1 MSSET
6 YLTRRRGRLTWIAG
20 LFYLVTFV
28 AGTIALVWR
37 GPVGMV
43 AGAIAAAAYV
53 GVTILFYFLF
63 APVDQRLSLLAA
75 VVSLAGIV
83 VSAARLLPVHPL
95 VFFGVYCSLLA
106 ILIFKSDFVPKT
118 LGWLLA
124 FAAIGWFTFAYP
136 PLARSLAP
144 YNFAPGM
151 IGEGALT
158 VWLLSR
164 GVRRPSSTR

>member
-1 MSSET
+1 MDT
-6 YLTRRRGRLTWIAG
+6 MTAAPDDLARRRDRLAWIAG

-28 AGTIALVWR
+28 AGTMALAWR
-37 GPVGMV
+37 GPVGMA

-75 VVSLAGIV
+75 IVSLTGIGL
-83 VSAARLLPVHPL
+83 SAARLLPVHPL

-106 ILIFKSDFVPKT
+106 ILVFKSDFVPRA
-118 LGWLLA
+118 LGWLLVV
-124 FAAIGWFTFAYP
+124 AAIGWFTFAYP
-136 PLARSLAP
+136 PLARSLNP

-151 IGEGALT
+151 IGEGTLT
-158 VWLLSR
+158 VWLLSHL
-164 GVRRPSSTR
+164 RR

>member
-6 YLTRRRGRLTWIAG
+6 NLTRRRDRLAWIAG

-28 AGTIALVWR
+28 AGTTALLWR
-37 GPVGMV
+37 GPIGMM

-63 APVDQRLSLLAA
+63 APVDQRLSLIAA
-75 VVSLAGIV
+75 IISLAGIV
-83 VSAARLLPVHPL
+83 VSAARLLPLHPL

-106 ILIFKSDFVPKT
+106 ILIFKSDFVPKAI
-118 LGWLLA
+118 GWLLL

-136 PLARSLAP
+136 PLARNLAP

-158 VWLLSR
+158 LWLLSR
-164 GVRRPSSTR
+164 RTSRPSPD